1 MGRKV
6 MGDFDFKHNN
16 PNMNG
21 NMNGTMGNDI
31 VDFFKNIATKT
42 ITSAQASTTSAPAP
56 VATAKA
62 TDDKMMTYLKY
73 GAMAVGGVALV
84 IFIMKKMKKA

>member
-1 MGRKV
+1 MSKKV
-6 MGDFDFKHNN
+6 MGDFGYHMTAKQ
-16 PNMNG
+16 
-21 NMNGTMGNDI
+21 MNGTMGNDI
-31 VDFFKNIATKT
+31 KDFFSNVFKKAT
-42 ITSAQASTTSAPAP
+42 QQQQSTQQTPSII
-56 VATAKA
+56 TAKE